1 MRQRGLNQQQLAR
14 QSDVSDSEV
23 SRILAQKSQPGLE
36 NAYRLARAVGVSLDY
51 LVDDTLDQPPD
62 ENPQRFE
69 DVEREILRLCRDM
82 GYAEAANILRII
94 SMLGP
99 TLALQ
104 RLIAAKPL
112 IEPIE
117 PATKSHGHMGSGM
130 GAFAQSG

>member
-1 MRQRGLNQQQLAR
+1 MRQKGLNQQQLAR

-51 LVDDTLDQPPD
+51 LVDDAMDQPPD

-69 DVEREILRLCRDM
+69 EAEREILRVCKDM
-82 GYAEAANILRII
+82 GYSEAANVLRII

-99 TLALQ
+99 NLALQ
-104 RLIAAKPL
+104 RLIAAKP
-112 IEPIE
+112 IVEPVD
-117 PATKSHGHMGSGM
+117 AAAKAHGHIGAGV